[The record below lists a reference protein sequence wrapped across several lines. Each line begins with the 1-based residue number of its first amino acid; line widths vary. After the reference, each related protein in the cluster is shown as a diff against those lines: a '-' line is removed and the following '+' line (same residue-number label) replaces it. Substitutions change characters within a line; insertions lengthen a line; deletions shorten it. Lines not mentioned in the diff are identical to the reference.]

1 MVGAA
6 TSQVYKIVAPSSFLI
21 AKTISRFSCSGLYA
35 GRKLAEVNLLWYGV
49 YTFRQAQSIK
59 YTAGG
64 NGRRVRGGK
73 SWSVGRWERY
83 EMASN
88 STIQRRR
95 GRNRKNLFSVDSSN
109 TVCCQGFFCLPASN
123 RDYIFYYP
131 IDKQNR
137 GGL

>member
-6 TSQVYKIVAPSSFLI
+6 TSQVYKVVAPTDFLI
-21 AKTISRFSCSGLYA
+21 AKISSRFSCSGLYA
-35 GRKLAEVNLLWYGV
+35 GGKLAEVNLLWYGV

-73 SWSVGRWERY
+73 SWSVGRWGRY

-95 GRNRKNLFSVDSSN
+95 ERNRKNLFSVDSSN

-123 RDYIFYYP
+123 RNYIFYYP

>member
-6 TSQVYKIVAPSSFLI
+6 TSQVYKVVAPTDFLI
-21 AKTISRFSCSGLYA
+21 AKISSRFSCSGLYA

-73 SWSVGRWERY
+73 SWSVGRWGRY